1 MRRVYL
7 DNAATSPVRP
17 EVIEAIASSYRE
29 TIGNPSSLHRFG
41 QLAKRSLE
49 GARRTVAGC
58 LGADPKEIYFVPG
71 GTVGDN
77 MALLGAAQANR
88 DRGRHIITSEIEHHA
103 VLHACDHLESQDF
116 DVTRLGVDR
125 QGLVDPS
132 EFEGSVR
139 EDTMLVSIILA
150 NNETG
155 TVQPLAEISA
165 IAKDRGVLVHT
176 DAVQAIGKMPVSVDS
191 LGVDLLSLTAH
202 KFYGP
207 KGIGVL
213 YARAGTSV
221 SPLIYGGSQER
232 ELAPGTENIAGAVGL
247 AKALELATGEIGQEP
262 ARIGGLRDRLED
274 GILARIPDVQ
284 VNGHPTLRLPNI
296 LNVSFAFVEG
306 ESLLLALDTRGIAV
320 STGSACTAGSTDPSH
335 VLLAMGLDR
344 DMASGSLRFSFGRE
358 NDEEDVGYV
367 LDNLVDVV
375 QRLRELSP
383 KYAGRDNPRGTC

>member
-1 MRRVYL
+1 
-7 DNAATSPVRP
+7 
-17 EVIEAIASSYRE
+17 
-29 TIGNPSSLHRFG
+29 
-41 QLAKRSLE
+41 
-49 GARRTVAGC
+49 
-58 LGADPKEIYFVPG
+58 
-71 GTVGDN
+71 
-77 MALLGAAQANR
+77 
-88 DRGRHIITSEIEHHA
+88 
-103 VLHACDHLESQDF
+103 
-116 DVTRLGVDR
+116 
-125 QGLVDPS
+125 
-132 EFEGSVR
+132 
-139 EDTMLVSIILA
+139 MLKSHSCGELNKKHV
-150 NNETG
+150 
-155 TVQPLAEISA
+155 
-165 IAKDRGVLVHT
+165 
-176 DAVQAIGKMPVSVDS
+176 
-191 LGVDLLSLTAH
+191 
-202 KFYGP
+202 
-207 KGIGVL
+207 GIGVTL
-213 YARAGTSV
+213 AGWVDRRRDHGGLIFIDLRDREGVVQVVFNPETSPQCHKVASELRSEYVVRVSGEVAARPA
-221 SPLIYGGSQER
+221 
-232 ELAPGTENIAGAVGL
+232 GTENP
-247 AKALELATGEIGQEP
+247 KLATGEIGQEP